1 MLKIRV
7 ITSIVALVVL
17 GIILFVIPARAAE
30 LVIAAVVLAGAWEWS
45 AFLGEPSNAVR
56 AALSSLLPRQ
66 SGRCTVSRHGSL
78 AWRYRLRASGG
89 AALLCGSCFSRPR
102 FRDLC
107 AGSQGFSCSYRCLL
121 P

>member
-56 AALSSLLPRQ
+56 AAFVIL
-66 SGRCTVSRHGSL
+66 VS
-78 AWRYRLRASGG
+78 AAVG
-89 AALLCGSCFSRPR
+89 AL
-102 FRDLC
+102 
-107 AGSQGFSCSYRCLL
+107 
-121 P
+121 